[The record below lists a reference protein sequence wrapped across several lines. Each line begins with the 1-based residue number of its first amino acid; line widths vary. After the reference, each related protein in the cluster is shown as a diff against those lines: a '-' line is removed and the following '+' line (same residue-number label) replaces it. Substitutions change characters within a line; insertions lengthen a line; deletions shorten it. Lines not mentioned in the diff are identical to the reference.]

1 MPVRLASHLLLLAS
15 ACFMVARLARLSERS
30 KGGEIVSTIFKL
42 NGQQVEVDVPVDTP
56 LLWVVR
62 DELNYKG
69 TKFGCGIGLCGACTV
84 HVNGFAQR
92 SCITP
97 LGSVADQNITTIEGL
112 DHPVQQAWLDVQAPQ
127 CGYCQSGQIMQAASL
142 LQQNPSPTDSEIT
155 AAMDGNLCRCMAYK
169 RIQAAIRLASER
181 NQEPSL

>member
-1 MPVRLASHLLLLAS
+1 MATTFQLH
-15 ACFMVARLARLSERS
+15 
-30 KGGEIVSTIFKL
+30 G
-42 NGQQVEVDVPVDTP
+42 VEVMVDVPADTS

-84 HVNGFAQR
+84 HINGVARR

-97 LGSVADQNITTIEGL
+97 LASVADQNITTIEGL
-112 DHPVQQAWLDVQAPQ
+112 DHAVQQAWVDVQAPQ

-142 LQQNPSPTDSEIT
+142 LKQNPSPTDGEIT

-169 RIQAAIRLASER
+169 RIQAAIRLAADR
-181 NQEPSL
+181 HQEQSS

>member
-1 MPVRLASHLLLLAS
+1 MATT
-15 ACFMVARLARLSERS
+15 FQ
-30 KGGEIVSTIFKL
+30 L
-42 NGQQVEVDVPVDTP
+42 NGVEVMVDVPADTS

-84 HVNGFAQR
+84 HINGVARR

-97 LGSVADQNITTIEGL
+97 LASVADQNITTIEGL
-112 DHPVQQAWLDVQAPQ
+112 DHAVQQAWVDVQAPQ

-142 LQQNPSPTDSEIT
+142 LKQNPSPTDGEIT

-169 RIQAAIRLASER
+169 RIQAAIRLAADR
-181 NQEPSL
+181 HQEQSS

>member
-1 MPVRLASHLLLLAS
+1 MA
-15 ACFMVARLARLSERS
+15 
-30 KGGEIVSTIFKL
+30 TTFKL
-42 NGQQVEVDVPVDTP
+42 NGVEVMVDVPADTS

-84 HVNGFAQR
+84 HINGVARR

-97 LGSVADQNITTIEGL
+97 LASVADQNITTIEGL
-112 DHPVQQAWLDVQAPQ
+112 DHAVQQAWVDVQAPQ

-142 LQQNPSPTDSEIT
+142 LKQNPSPTDGEIT

-169 RIQAAIRLASER
+169 RIQAAIRLAADR
-181 NQEPSL
+181 HQEQSS

>member
-1 MPVRLASHLLLLAS
+1 MA
-15 ACFMVARLARLSERS
+15 
-30 KGGEIVSTIFKL
+30 TTFKL
-42 NGQQVEVDVPVDTP
+42 NGVEVMVDVPADTP

-84 HVNGFAQR
+84 HVNGVAQR

-97 LGSVADQNITTIEGL
+97 LASVADQNIITIEGL
-112 DHPVQQAWLDVQAPQ
+112 DHAVQQAWVDVQAPQ

-142 LQQNPSPTDSEIT
+142 LKQNPSPTDSEIT
-155 AAMDGNLCRCMAYK
+155 TAMDGNLCRCMAYK
-169 RIQAAIRLASER
+169 RIHAAIRLAADR
-181 NQEPSL
+181 QQEQPS